1 MMITPLAMFWVSV
14 ARLLRMKMFV
24 IVVKTSTPSSE
35 PMMVPRPPV
44 SSVPPMIAAAMA
56 SSS

>member
-1 MMITPLAMFWVSV
+1 MITPLAMFWTSV

-24 IVVKTSTPSSE
+24 IVVKTSTPRIDPIS
-35 PMMVPRPPV
+35 VPLPPL
-44 SSVPPMIAAAMA
+44 SRVPPMMTAAMA